1 MNLFIIA
8 FWGGF
13 YTCRQVCLGV
23 MFDVTH
29 LVQSGGLLLIAAIIF
44 AESGMMVGFFFPG
57 DTLLFS
63 AGILAAGGKLPIAA
77 TLLVIAGA
85 AILGDNIGYQIGKS
99 LGPRLFRKKDG
110 LVFRHDH
117 IMRAEKFYEKYGS
130 KTMLIAHFVP
140 VVRTF
145 APVTAGAGNMPRKQ
159 FMIYDAIG
167 DIAWALSVTLLG
179 YYVGSRIPGIEKLI
193 EPLLIAIVL
202 IFLAPTLY
210 HVFKDP
216 KIRAKLRRRSG
227 SEETTRNN

>member
-1 MNLFIIA
+1 
-8 FWGGF
+8 
-13 YTCRQVCLGV
+13 

-29 LVQSGGLLLIAAIIF
+29 IVEAGGLLLIALIIF

-63 AGILAAGGKLPIAA
+63 AGILAAGGKLPIIW

-85 AILGDNIGYQIGKS
+85 AILGDNIGYQIGRS

-110 LVFRHDH
+110 LIFRHDH

-130 KTMLIAHFVP
+130 KTMLVAHFIP

-145 APVTAGAGNMPRKQ
+145 APVTAGAGKMPRGK
-159 FMIYDAIG
+159 FMLFDAIG
-167 DIAWALSVTLLG
+167 DTAWAFSITLLG
-179 YYVGSRIPGIEKLI
+179 YFVGSRIPGIEKLI
-193 EPLLIAIVL
+193 EPVLIVIVI

-210 HVFKDP
+210 HIFKDG
-216 KIRAKLRRRSG
+216 KLRGALKRLFRR
-227 SEETTRNN
+227 TTHATTPPAED

>member
-1 MNLFIIA
+1 
-8 FWGGF
+8 
-13 YTCRQVCLGV
+13 

-29 LVQSGGLLLIAAIIF
+29 LIEVGGLLLIALIIF

-63 AGILAAGGKLPIAA
+63 AGILAAGGKLPIVL
-77 TLLVIAGA
+77 TLFVIAGA

-110 LVFRHDH
+110 LIFRHDH

-130 KTMLIAHFVP
+130 KTMLIAHFIP
-140 VVRTF
+140 IVRTF

-159 FMIYDAIG
+159 FVFYDAIG
-167 DIAWALSVTLLG
+167 DTVWAFSITLLG
-179 YYVGSRIPGIEKLI
+179 YFVGSRIPGIEKYI
-193 EPLLIAIVL
+193 EPVLLVIVV

-210 HVFKDP
+210 HVLKDP
-216 KIRAKLRRRSG
+216 KIRTTLMSKLGRDKTPEQRQD
-227 SEETTRNN
+227 